1 MRSSIT
7 FAAVAV
13 TAALSIVGLSA
24 CSSSS
29 SSSAAASSAPASSA
43 ASAAASASAV
53 GGMTTCDAATVG
65 PEAVKAAQAINANN
79 TFETQDV
86 ACDNG
91 WAVATGILGGSA
103 GEEGAET
110 DAEASDEGD
119 GNAPQGAPTS
129 FIFQA
134 EGQFWIPKTAADV
147 CGTIDG
153 TTYPADA
160 QIPEALFTAGCL
172 AG

>member
-7 FAAVAV
+7 IAAIAA

-29 SSSAAASSAPASSA
+29 TSKEAAAAPSSSM
-43 ASAAASASAV
+43 V
-53 GGMTTCDAATVG
+53 GGMTECTEAILS
-65 PEAVKAAQAINANN
+65 PEALKAAQAINAAN
-79 TFETQDV
+79 TFETDGV

-91 WAVATGILGGSA
+91 WAVVSGTLGS
-103 GEEGAET
+103 GEEGAEGQAEA
-110 DAEASDEGD
+110 DAEGD
-119 GNAPQGAPTS
+119 SPQGAPTS

-134 EGQFWIPKTAADV
+134 EGQFWIPKAAADV
-147 CGTIDG
+147 CGTMDG
-153 TTYPADA
+153 ETYPADA
-160 QIPEALFTAGCL
+160 QIPEALYTAGCL

>member
-1 MRSSIT
+1 MRSSIK
-7 FAAVAV
+7 FAAVAA
-13 TAALSIVGLSA
+13 TAALTIAGLSA

-29 SSSAAASSAPASSA
+29 GSSTA
-43 ASAAASASAV
+43 ASAAPSGSAV

-65 PEAVKAAQAINANN
+65 PEALKAAQAINANN
-79 TFETQDV
+79 TFEVQDV
-86 ACDNG
+86 ACDSG

-110 DAEASDEGD
+110 DSESNSEGD
-119 GNAPQGAPTS
+119 NAAAAPQGAPTS
-129 FIFQA
+129 FIFEA

-147 CGTIDG
+147 CGTING
-153 TTYPADA
+153 TTYPSDA
-160 QIPEALFTAGCL
+160 QIPEALFPAGCL

>member
-1 MRSSIT
+1 
-7 FAAVAV
+7 
-13 TAALSIVGLSA
+13 
-24 CSSSS
+24 
-29 SSSAAASSAPASSA
+29 
-43 ASAAASASAV
+43 
-53 GGMTTCDAATVG
+53 MTTCDAATVG

-91 WAVATGILGGSA
+91 WAVVTGILGGGA
-103 GEEGAET
+103 GEEAAET
-110 DAEASDEGD
+110 DAESNSEGD
-119 GNAPQGAPTS
+119 SAAPQGAPTS
-129 FIFQA
+129 FIFEA
-134 EGQFWIPKTAADV
+134 EGQFWIPKAAADV

>member
-1 MRSSIT
+1 MNSSIK
-7 FAAVAV
+7 FAAIAA

-29 SSSAAASSAPASSA
+29 SSSEAT
-43 ASAAASASAV
+43 ASAEASMV
-53 GGMTTCDAATVG
+53 GGMTECT
-65 PEAVKAAQAINANN
+65 EAVVYAAADEAAKAMGA
-79 TFETQDV
+79 
-86 ACDNG
+86 DNVFTPDGLQCADG
-91 WAVATGILGGSA
+91 WALATGILGTGSTEA
-103 GEEGAET
+103 
-110 DAEASDEGD
+110 DAPE
-119 GNAPQGAPTS
+119 GAPTT

-160 QIPEALFTAGCL
+160 QIPESLFEAGCL

>member
-1 MRSSIT
+1 MRSSIK
-7 FAAVAV
+7 FAAIAAS
-13 TAALSIVGLSA
+13 AALAIAGLTA

-29 SSSAAASSAPASSA
+29 DSSSAASPA
-43 ASAAASASAV
+43 ASAV

-65 PEAVKAAQAINANN
+65 PEALKAAQAINANN
-79 TFETQDV
+79 TFEVQDV
-86 ACDNG
+86 ACDSG
-91 WAVATGILGGSA
+91 WAVATGILGGGA
-103 GEEGAET
+103 GEEGAES
-110 DAEASDEGD
+110 DAEAGSEGD
-119 GNAPQGAPTS
+119 MAAPQGAPTS
-129 FIFQA
+129 FIFEA
-134 EGQFWIPKTAADV
+134 EGQFWIPKAAADV

>member
-1 MRSSIT
+1 MRNSIK
-7 FAAVAV
+7 FAAVAA
-13 TAALSIVGLSA
+13 TAALSIAGLSA

-29 SSSAAASSAPASSA
+29 SSTAAASSAPASSA
-43 ASAAASASAV
+43 PSSSAAV

-110 DAEASDEGD
+110 DAESSSEGD
-119 GNAPQGAPTS
+119 SPQGAPTS

-134 EGQFWIPKTAADV
+134 EGQFWIPKAAADV